1 MNPYVVAALRT
12 VLALGLAGSLFVQA
26 VMVPLL
32 FLDLDDAPTPVRVQV
47 VSIVLLG
54 IVAVQVVMVCTWR
67 LLTLVGRDEVFS
79 PRSFRHVDTISGAV
93 VAAALL
99 LFWLGAVAAPGEDVA
114 PGVVLLIG
122 GAGGLV
128 LGVALVVRVMRALL
142 VQAVGM
148 RDELAEVI

>member
-32 FLDLDDAPTPVRVQV
+32 FLDLDDASTPVRVQV
-47 VSIVLLG
+47 VAIVLLG

-79 PRSFRHVDTISGAV
+79 PRSFRYVDTISGAV

-114 PGVVLLIG
+114 PGVVLLVG

-128 LGVALVVRVMRALL
+128 LGAALVVRVMRALL
-142 VQAVGM
+142 LQAVGM

>member
-32 FLDLDDAPTPVRVQV
+32 FLDLDDASTPVRVQV
-47 VSIVLLG
+47 VAIVLLG

-79 PRSFRHVDTISGAV
+79 PRSFRYVDTISGAV

-114 PGVVLLIG
+114 PGVVLLVG

-128 LGVALVVRVMRALL
+128 LGAALVVRVMRALL

>member
-32 FLDLDDAPTPVRVQV
+32 FLDLEDASTPVRVQV
-47 VSIVLLG
+47 VAIVLLG

-79 PRSFRHVDTISGAV
+79 PRSFRYVDTISGAV

-114 PGVVLLIG
+114 PGVVLLVG

-128 LGVALVVRVMRALL
+128 LGAALLVRVMRALL

>member
-12 VLALGLAGSLFVQA
+12 VLALGLVGSLFVQA

-32 FLDLDDAPTPVRVQV
+32 FVDLDDAPTPVRVQV
-47 VSIVLLG
+47 VVIVLLG

>member
-32 FLDLDDAPTPVRVQV
+32 FLDLEDASTPVRVQV
-47 VSIVLLG
+47 VAIVLLG

-79 PRSFRHVDTISGAV
+79 PRSFRYVDTISGAV

-114 PGVVLLIG
+114 PGVVLLVG

-128 LGVALVVRVMRALL
+128 LGAALVVRVMRALL

>member
-1 MNPYVVAALRT
+1 MNPYVVTALRA

-32 FLDLDDAPTPVRVQV
+32 YLDLDDAPTPVRLQV
-47 VSIVLLG
+47 VAIVLLG

-79 PRSFRHVDTISGAV
+79 PRSFRYVDTISAAV

-128 LGVALVVRVMRALL
+128 LGAALVVRVMRALL